1 MKRQHSK
8 QRHEDI
14 TVKMNNSITEN
25 TVQDNTGKGKK
36 RNGRTFSARQQI
48 ITETQRK
55 TDNERCR
62 RPIQRQ
68 QGIMLEFICKQLN
81 QPQRNTDQN
90 TINLK
95 LLIFN
100 AGYDILCIT
109 EKVGI
114 VAIRRESISI
124 SKIIRKERHHSQY
137 GKNAVTQ

>member
-1 MKRQHSK
+1 
-8 QRHEDI
+8 
-14 TVKMNNSITEN
+14 
-25 TVQDNTGKGKK
+25 
-36 RNGRTFSARQQI
+36 
-48 ITETQRK
+48 
-55 TDNERCR
+55 
-62 RPIQRQ
+62 
-68 QGIMLEFICKQLN
+68 MLEFICKQMN